1 MGLPQ
6 QVTLSIS
13 VESGSIANGSVLEI
27 TSQNTGLTFEPIQ
40 SGEAAVHS
48 SLGNGDTKTLPYKV
62 QTLTMHGYDDVTDT
76 SVAMVT
82 LPAVGPYAKIDF
94 NLILLASLEKQSFQE
109 EVREYKVCIF
119 TAAFNNMRSTDECV
133 FRFRQLSV
141 WRLLPASDY
150 CRARG
155 NQIVEHN
162 SDNGT
167 VLGSSRKLRGAS
179 EHLIDSSEKR
189 ICRLSFEF

>member
-40 SGEAAVHS
+40 SGEAVVQS
-48 SLGNGDTKTLPYKV
+48 SLGNEETKTLPYKV

-76 SVAMVT
+76 SVAVVT

-94 NLILLASLEKQSFQE
+94 NLILHASLEKQSFQE
-109 EVREYKVCIF
+109 EVREYKVSIF
-119 TAAFNNMRSTDECV
+119 EVPITPKYFVCLNKS
-133 FRFRQLSV
+133 L
-141 WRLLPASDY
+141 
-150 CRARG
+150 
-155 NQIVEHN
+155 
-162 SDNGT
+162 
-167 VLGSSRKLRGAS
+167 
-179 EHLIDSSEKR
+179 HLFEMH
-189 ICRLSFEF
+189 CSFLN

>member
-48 SLGNGDTKTLPYKV
+48 SLGNEETKTLPYKV

-94 NLILLASLEKQSFQE
+94 NLILHASLEKQSFQE
-109 EVREYKVCIF
+109 EVREYKVCMF
-119 TAAFNNMRSTDECV
+119 NMRTLQFNAQPTNV
-133 FRFRQLSV
+133 FF
-141 WRLLPASDY
+141 A
-150 CRARG
+150 
-155 NQIVEHN
+155 
-162 SDNGT
+162 T
-167 VLGSSRKLRGAS
+167 VN
-179 EHLIDSSEKR
+179 
-189 ICRLSFEF
+189 